1 MNANEKYLNWLDGYL
16 RKTIDSTLEKAFK
29 DIQIEDGDSRKTLM
43 SLIDGFIR
51 SQADFYQ
58 KRKTDL
64 VVMKKSRIEYFSKNF
79 KVHKIRKQ
87 EMLEVFYELSEAI
100 DLLDKDS
107 SREHHDVI
115 VEKGDQG
122 II

>member
-1 MNANEKYLNWLDGYL
+1 MDAIEKYLNWMEGSL
-16 RKTIDSTLEKAFK
+16 RETIDKALEKAFK
-29 DIQIEDGDSRKTLM
+29 DSQIEDEDCRKTLM

-51 SQADFYQ
+51 NQADFYQ

-64 VVMKKSRIEYFSKNF
+64 VVMKKSRIECFSKTF

-87 EMLEVFYELSEAI
+87 RMLEVFYELSEAI
-100 DLLDKDS
+100 NLLDKDS

>member
-29 DIQIEDGDSRKTLM
+29 DIQIEDGDSRKTIM

-51 SQADFYQ
+51 NQADFYQ

-64 VVMKKSRIEYFSKNF
+64 VVMKKSRIEYFSKTF

-87 EMLEVFYELSEAI
+87 KMLEVFYELSEAI

>member
-1 MNANEKYLNWLDGYL
+1 MNANEKYHNWLEGYL
-16 RKTIDSTLEKAFK
+16 RKTIDTALEKAFK

-51 SQADFYQ
+51 NQADFYK

-64 VVMKKSRIEYFSKNF
+64 VVMKKSRIEYFSKTF

-87 EMLEVFYELSEAI
+87 RMLEVFYELSEAI

>member
-1 MNANEKYLNWLDGYL
+1 MNPNEKYLNWLEGYL

-51 SQADFYQ
+51 NQADFYQ

-87 EMLEVFYELSEAI
+87 KMLEVFYELSEAI

>member
-1 MNANEKYLNWLDGYL
+1 MNANEKYLNWLEGYL
-16 RKTIDSTLEKAFK
+16 RKTIDAALEKAFK
-29 DIQIEDGDSRKTLM
+29 DNQIQDGGSRKTLM

-51 SQADFYQ
+51 NQADFYK

-64 VVMKKSRIEYFSKNF
+64 VVMKKSRIEYFSKTF

-87 EMLEVFYELSEAI
+87 KMLEVFYELSEAI

>member
-1 MNANEKYLNWLDGYL
+1 MNANEKYLNWLEGYL
-16 RKTIDSTLEKAFK
+16 RKTIDTALEKAFK
-29 DIQIEDGDSRKTLM
+29 DNQILDGGSRKTLM

-51 SQADFYQ
+51 TQADFYK

-64 VVMKKSRIEYFSKNF
+64 VVMKKSRIEYFSKTF

-87 EMLEVFYELSEAI
+87 KMLEVFYELSGAI

>member
-1 MNANEKYLNWLDGYL
+1 MNANEKYHNWLEGYL
-16 RKTIDSTLEKAFK
+16 RETIDTALEKAFK
-29 DIQIEDGDSRKTLM
+29 DLQIDNEDTRCTLM

-51 SQADFYQ
+51 NQADFYK

-64 VVMKKSRIEYFSKNF
+64 VVMKKSRIEYFSKTF

-87 EMLEVFYELSEAI
+87 KMLEVFYELSAAI

-107 SREHHDVI
+107 YREHHDVI

>member
-1 MNANEKYLNWLDGYL
+1 MTANEKYLNWMEGIL
-16 RKTIDSTLEKAFK
+16 RGTVDSAIENAFK

-51 SQADFYQ
+51 NQADFYQ

-64 VVMKKSRIEYFSKNF
+64 VVMKKSRIEDFSKNF

-87 EMLEVFYELSEAI
+87 KMLEVFYELSEAI

>member
-1 MNANEKYLNWLDGYL
+1 MNANEKYLNWLEGYL

-51 SQADFYQ
+51 NQADFYQ

-87 EMLEVFYELSEAI
+87 KMLEVFYELSEAI

>member
-1 MNANEKYLNWLDGYL
+1 MNANEKYHNWLEGYL
-16 RKTIDSTLEKAFK
+16 RETIDTALEKAFK
-29 DIQIEDGDSRKTLM
+29 DLQIGDGDSRKTLM

-51 SQADFYQ
+51 NQADFYK

-64 VVMKKSRIEYFSKNF
+64 VVMKKSRIEYFSKTF

-87 EMLEVFYELSEAI
+87 KVLEVFYELSEAI

>member
-1 MNANEKYLNWLDGYL
+1 MNANEKYLNWLEGYL

-51 SQADFYQ
+51 NQADFYQ

-87 EMLEVFYELSEAI
+87 KMLEVFYELSKAI

>member
-16 RKTIDSTLEKAFK
+16 RKTIDSTLEKTFK
-29 DIQIEDGDSRKTLM
+29 DIQIEDGNSRKTLM

-64 VVMKKSRIEYFSKNF
+64 VVMKKSRIEYCSKTF
-79 KVHKIRKQ
+79 KFHKIRKQ
-87 EMLEVFYELSEAI
+87 KMLEVFYKLSEAI

-107 SREHHDVI
+107 SCEHNDVI
-115 VEKGDQG
+115 VEKGDHG

>member
-16 RKTIDSTLEKAFK
+16 RKTIDTALEKAFK
-29 DIQIEDGDSRKTLM
+29 DNQILDGGSRKTLM

-51 SQADFYQ
+51 NQADFYK

-64 VVMKKSRIEYFSKNF
+64 VVMKKSRIEYFSKTF

-87 EMLEVFYELSEAI
+87 KMLEVFYELSGAI

>member
-1 MNANEKYLNWLDGYL
+1 MNANEKYHNWLEGYL
-16 RKTIDSTLEKAFK
+16 RETIDTALEKAFK
-29 DIQIEDGDSRKTLM
+29 DLQIGDGDSRKTLM

-51 SQADFYQ
+51 NQADFYK

-64 VVMKKSRIEYFSKNF
+64 VVMKKSRIEYFSKTFN
-79 KVHKIRKQ
+79 VHKIRKQ
-87 EMLEVFYELSEAI
+87 KVLEVFYELSEAI